1 MSKRKELVD
10 LLSSM
15 SDDEVEAFENLLKK
29 AIKPNGKKCQ
39 VGLEIRR

>member
-29 AIKPNGKKCQ
+29 AIKPNGKK
-39 VGLEIRR
+39 RRRYFS